1 MSDDVDIKNK
11 ALIEQIKQAFA
22 ENLLKKGYRPL
33 HLVKERSSVPSQR
46 LKETLEGKSW
56 EEAAMD
62 IHIVY
67 NLSDIDHLRDITDE
81 AYLYYLPAFLIGTL
95 LYPDRWIYYSFPLEK
110 ISDLLSH
117 FSSKQLDALIAFI
130 DFHVHKLMERA

>member
-1 MSDDVDIKNK
+1 
-11 ALIEQIKQAFA
+11 
-22 ENLLKKGYRPL
+22 
-33 HLVKERSSVPSQR
+33 
-46 LKETLEGKSW
+46 
-56 EEAAMD
+56 MD

-130 DFHVHKLMERA
+130 DFHVHKLMERASDFLEFGEDLYLEDIEKNATNIRTYTH